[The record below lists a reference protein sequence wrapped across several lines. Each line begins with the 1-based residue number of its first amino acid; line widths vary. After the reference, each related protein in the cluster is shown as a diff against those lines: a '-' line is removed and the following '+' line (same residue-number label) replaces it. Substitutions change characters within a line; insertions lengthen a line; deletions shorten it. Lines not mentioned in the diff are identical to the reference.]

1 MYKKKFVK
9 ESTHQIVDENGE
21 LKEMKQS
28 QVFAMEREPDYVKLY
43 IDDVMKLSDIPKSAS
58 SVLFAI
64 VKRMSYSNDIALYAP
79 IKREIEAELG
89 IKEITLKKAI
99 DVFIEKSILFR
110 KARGLYTINPY
121 LFGRGKWED
130 IKKVRLSVEYS
141 KAGRTILKTE
151 FEHEEVQGYSESGQ

>member
-1 MYKKKFVK
+1 MYKKKLVK
-9 ESTHQIVDENGE
+9 EFTHQVVDENGE

-28 QVFAMEREPDYVKLY
+28 QVFSVEREPDYVKLY
-43 IDDVMKLSDIPKSAS
+43 VDDVMKLSDIPKSAS

-64 VKRMSYSNDIALYAP
+64 VRRMSYTNDIALYAP

-89 IKEITLKKAI
+89 IKEVTLKKAI
-99 DVFIEKSILFR
+99 DLFIDKSILFR

-130 IKKVRLSVEYS
+130 IKKVRLGVEYS
-141 KAGRTILKTE
+141 KAGKTVLKTE
-151 FEHEEVQGYSESGQ
+151 FEYEEVQGGSQSE